1 MRVFT
6 KEILAKRKESTPSK
20 HCIFKDS
27 HKRFMRSRPMTGK
40 PKYFLFPHQE
50 LYLTYN
56 TLTFARHFH
65 SSLASSRV
73 KTGLEGK
80 VSFFENLLLFY
91 RNKMQVIISNFRP
104 MPVV

>member
-1 MRVFT
+1 
-6 KEILAKRKESTPSK
+6 
-20 HCIFKDS
+20 
-27 HKRFMRSRPMTGK
+27 MTGK

-80 VSFFENLLLFY
+80 VSFFENLSLFY
-91 RNKMQVIISNFRP
+91 RNKMQISNFRP
-104 MPVV
+104 MPVVWSVVSEIRSDWLTHAPASDVL

>member
-1 MRVFT
+1 
-6 KEILAKRKESTPSK
+6 
-20 HCIFKDS
+20 
-27 HKRFMRSRPMTGK
+27 MTGK

-80 VSFFENLLLFY
+80 VSFFENLSLFY
-91 RNKMQVIISNFRP
+91 RNKMQISNFRP
-104 MPVV
+104 MPVVWSVVSEIR